1 MRKITRKPVS
11 DKHPTQLPLKI
22 AGVLGRD
29 NILIYSENEC
39 YQLSS
44 ADALALVGEIKLM
57 TNKVIA
63 T

>member
-1 MRKITRKPVS
+1 
-11 DKHPTQLPLKI
+11 LKI